1 MNFPL
6 RDTSLSQASQ
16 GFYSQSHS
24 YDDVFFFAAIRE
36 YLRLS
41 VYKAQKFTSYSP
53 RSWEVQ
59 ERGSIW
65 SRDFMLYYHAS
76 GIHMAKEENRPN
88 LSSGACYCGDGL
100 SSLTVMG
107 LLWLKHVFTYC
118 CSRSRSLTWV
128 LKGTFQPKQFIEK
141 NHKTPGENKPPWRRY
156 LREVATTFKSY
167 RVKSQ
172 NKINRREQKNQAL

>member
-1 MNFPL
+1 MFVL
-6 RDTSLSQASQ
+6 
-16 GFYSQSHS
+16 
-24 YDDVFFFAAIRE
+24 AAIRE

-59 ERGSIW
+59 KCGSIW
-65 SRDFMLYYHAS
+65 SRDFMLHHHAS
-76 GIHMAKEENRPN
+76 GIHVAKEENKPN
-88 LSSGACYCGDGL
+88 LQSGACCLGDGL
-100 SSLTVMG
+100 TSLTVMG
-107 LLWLKHVFTYC
+107 LLWPKHVFTYC
-118 CSRSRSLTWV
+118 CSRSRILTRV
-128 LKGTFQPKQFIEK
+128 LKGTFQLKQFIEK

-156 LREVATTFKSY
+156 LIEVATMFKSY